1 MLYVLNRR
9 NSHFRLEICL
19 LLCSRLIIL
28 LRYQKLYSILSLYNL
43 HVVWKL
49 ARIWLAINIMHK
61 DRRWGESLCFL
72 CLELLLP
79 VSQQQTWNLWN
90 FLFPITLLEFLTT
103 NGNPTLNHNKDFAV
117 INANRDQFKDVQF
130 TNLKNGISKTS
141 LPTIHLEYIEFPISN
156 PPLSMISGIS
166 KTSLSKIYPEYLE
179 LPISNPPLFH
189 DF

>member
-79 VSQQQTWNLWN
+79 VSEPTTNLEPLKFSISYHPSGISHN
-90 FLFPITLLEFLTT
+90 
-103 NGNPTLNHNKDFAV
+103 NGNPTLNHKKDFA
-117 INANRDQFKDVQF
+117 IIHAIRDQFKGVQF
-130 TNLKNGISKTS
+130 TNLKNGTSKTS
-141 LPTIHLEYIEFPISN
+141 LPTIHLEYIEFPICNFPS
-156 PPLSMISGIS
+156 
-166 KTSLSKIYPEYLE
+166 
-179 LPISNPPLFH
+179 FH
-189 DF
+189 DFWNF